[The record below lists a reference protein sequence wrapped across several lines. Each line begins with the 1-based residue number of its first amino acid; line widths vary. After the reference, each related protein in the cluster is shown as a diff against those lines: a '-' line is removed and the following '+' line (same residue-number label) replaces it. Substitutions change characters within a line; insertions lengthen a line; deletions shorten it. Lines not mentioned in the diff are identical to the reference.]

1 MMNQLGERLAAVLAI
16 ICIVI
21 APFVQP
27 PWFFSIVVV
36 LFALILLL
44 IQKTRFFSLS
54 IIALAIFYGIG
65 LIPLFIFSCT
75 LAFVVIGELVFRSV
89 GENARSYF
97 AYAVVAAASAVLIT
111 LYTQYLQNIL
121 VLQQPAPLTVL
132 MGILVAVLL
141 KVILGDRDDALM
153 VETLGIS
160 MTMLL
165 FSDINYQVSVPL
177 ISVAVIIAFGFGYF
191 AYRFKTADL
200 SGLFSAALLG
210 VLLIVFA
217 DVRWFLI
224 MLAFFIA
231 GSACTRYRYAEKEKF
246 GVEQNRGGA
255 RGYRNVFANGG
266 VSAAAAILFGITQ
279 HPAFAAMFVGSVAT
293 AAADTVA
300 SEIGVTGGTPYMI
313 TTGKKVPTGT
323 NGGVTLLGEMS
334 ALICAIGI
342 AATAFFLGV
351 IDLPT
356 FAICSIGGLVGT
368 NIDSLAGAIIENRG
382 YIGNAGTNVIG
393 TLGGGIFALAIY
405 WVLTI

>member
-16 ICIVI
+16 VCIVI

-27 PWFFSIVVV
+27 QWFFSIIVV

-44 IQKTRFFSLS
+44 IQKTKFFSLS

-89 GENARSYF
+89 GENVWSYF

-111 LYTQYLQNIL
+111 LYYQTLSL
-121 VLQQPAPLTVL
+121 PQPALLTVL
-132 MGILVAVLL
+132 MGTLVAVLL

-165 FSDINYQVSVPL
+165 FSDLNYQVSIPL
-177 ISVAVIIAFGFGYF
+177 VSVAVLIAFGFGYF

-210 VLLIVFA
+210 ILLIVFA

-231 GSACTRYRYAEKEKF
+231 GSACTRYHYAEKEKL

-266 VSAAAAILFGITQ
+266 VSAAAAILFGVTQ

-313 TTGKKVPTGT
+313 TTFKKVPAGT

-334 ALICAIGI
+334 ALICAIAI
-342 AATAFFLGV
+342 SATAFFLGV

-356 FAICSIGGLVGT
+356 LVVCSIAGLFGT
-368 NIDSLAGAIIENRG
+368 NLDSLAGAVIENRG

-393 TLGGGIFALAIY
+393 TLSGGLFALAAY
-405 WVLTI
+405 WAFLA

>member
-1 MMNQLGERLAAVLAI
+1 MMNQLGERLAAVLAFV
-16 ICIVI
+16 CIVV

-27 PWFFSIVVV
+27 PWFFSIIVI

-44 IQKTRFFSLS
+44 IEKTRFFSLS

-75 LAFVVIGELVFRSV
+75 LAFVVIGELVFRST
-89 GENARSYF
+89 GENVKSYF
-97 AYAVVAAASAVLIT
+97 AYTVVAAVSAVLIT
-111 LYTQYLQNIL
+111 LY
-121 VLQQPAPLTVL
+121 LQQPALLPVL
-132 MGILVAVLL
+132 LGTIVAVLL

-165 FSDINYQVSVPL
+165 FNDLNYQVSVPL
-177 ISVAVIIAFGFGYF
+177 ISVAIAISFFFGYF

-210 VLLIVFA
+210 VILIVFA

-231 GSACTRYRYAEKEKF
+231 GSACTRYKYVDKENL

-266 VSAAAAILFGITQ
+266 VSAAAAILFGVTQ
-279 HPAFAAMFVGSVAT
+279 NPVFAAMFVGSVAT
-293 AAADTVA
+293 AAADTCA
-300 SEIGVTGGTPYMI
+300 SEIGVTGGSPYMI
-313 TTGKKVPTGT
+313 TTFRKVPAGT
-323 NGGVTLLGEMS
+323 NGGITLLGEIS
-334 ALICAIGI
+334 ALICAIAI
-342 AATAFFLGV
+342 SVTAFLLGV
-351 IDLPT
+351 IGLQT
-356 FAICSIGGLVGT
+356 LFICSIAGLIGT
-368 NIDSLAGAIIENRG
+368 NIDSLVGAVIENRG
-382 YIGNAGTNVIG
+382 YIGNAGTNVAG
-393 TLGGGIFALAIY
+393 TLGGGLFALAAY
-405 WVLTI
+405 LLLVG

>member
-16 ICIVI
+16 ACIVI

-27 PWFFSIVVV
+27 PWFFSIIVV

-44 IQKTRFFSLS
+44 IQKTKFFSLS

-89 GENARSYF
+89 GENVRSYF
-97 AYAVVAAASAVLIT
+97 AYTVVAAVSAVLIT
-111 LYTQYLQNIL
+111 LYLQNL
-121 VLQQPAPLTVL
+121 MVLPQPAPLTVL
-132 MGILVAVLL
+132 MGIIAAVLL

-165 FSDINYQVSVPL
+165 FSDLNYQVSVSL

-210 VLLIVFA
+210 ILLIVFA
-217 DVRWFLI
+217 NVTWFLV

-231 GSACTRYRYAEKEKF
+231 GSACTRFKYAEKENL

-266 VSAAAAILFGITQ
+266 VSAAAAILFGVTQ
-279 HPAFAAMFVGSVAT
+279 HPAFIAMFVGSVAT

-313 TTGKKVPTGT
+313 TTGKKVPAGT
-323 NGGVTLLGEMS
+323 NGGVTVIGELS

-342 AATAFFLGV
+342 SAVAFFLGV

-356 FAICSIGGLVGT
+356 FAICSLAGLVGT
-368 NIDSLAGAIIENRG
+368 NIDSLAGAVIENRG

-393 TLGGGIFALAIY
+393 TLGGGLFALAVY
-405 WVLTI
+405 WALVA

>member
-1 MMNQLGERLAAVLAI
+1 MNKLGERLAAVIAI
-16 ICIVI
+16 GCIVV
-21 APFVQP
+21 APFVQSTP
-27 PWFFSIVVV
+27 WLWFFAIIVT
-36 LFALILLL
+36 LLSLILLL

-54 IIALAIFYGIG
+54 IIALAIFFGIG
-65 LIPLFIFSCT
+65 LIPPFIFALT

-89 GENARSYF
+89 NENVRSYF

-111 LYTQYLQNIL
+111 LYYQTLNL
-121 VLQQPAPLTVL
+121 LQPAPLTVL
-132 MGILVAVLL
+132 LGTIVAVLL
-141 KVILGDRDDALM
+141 KAILGDRDDALM

-165 FSDINYQVSVPL
+165 FNDLNYQVSVTL
-177 ISVAVIIAFGFGYF
+177 ISLAVLIAFSFGYF

-210 VLLIVFA
+210 ILLIVFA
-217 DVRWFLI
+217 DVRWFII

-231 GSACTRYRYAEKEKF
+231 GSACTRYRYTEKEKL

-266 VSAAAAILFGITQ
+266 VSVAAAVMFGVTHQ
-279 HPAFAAMFVGSVAT
+279 PAFAAMFVGSVAT

-313 TTGKKVPTGT
+313 TTGKKVPAGT
-323 NGGVTLLGEMS
+323 NGGVTLIGEFS

-342 AATAFFLGV
+342 SATAFFLGV

-356 FAICSIGGLVGT
+356 FGMCSIAGLVGT
-368 NIDSLAGAIIENRG
+368 NLDSLVGAVIENRG

-393 TLGGGIFALAIY
+393 TLGGGLFALALY
-405 WVLTI
+405 WVLFV

>member
-16 ICIVI
+16 ACIVI

-27 PWFFSIVVV
+27 PWFFSIIVV

-44 IQKTRFFSLS
+44 IQKTKFFSLS

-65 LIPLFIFSCT
+65 LIPLFVFSCT
-75 LAFVVIGELVFRSV
+75 LAFVVIGELAFRSV
-89 GENARSYF
+89 GENIRSYF
-97 AYAVVAAASAVLIT
+97 AYTVVAAVSAVLIT
-111 LYTQYLQNIL
+111 LYLQNL
-121 VLQQPAPLTVL
+121 QVLPQPGALTVL
-132 MGILVAVLL
+132 MGIIVAVLL
-141 KVILGDRDDALM
+141 KVILGDRDDTLM

-165 FSDINYQVSVPL
+165 FSDLNYQVSASL

-200 SGLFSAALLG
+200 SGLFSAALIG
-210 VLLIVFA
+210 ILLIVFA
-217 DVRWFLI
+217 NVTWFLV

-231 GSACTRYRYAEKEKF
+231 GSACTRFRYAEKENL

-266 VSAAAAILFGITQ
+266 VSVAAAILFGVTQ
-279 HPAFAAMFVGSVAT
+279 NPVFAAMFVGSVAT

-313 TTGKKVPTGT
+313 TTGKKVPAGT
-323 NGGVTLLGEMS
+323 NGGVTLIGELS

-342 AATAFFLGV
+342 SAVAFFLGV

-356 FAICSIGGLVGT
+356 FAICSLAGLVGT
-368 NIDSLAGAIIENRG
+368 NIDSLAGAVIENRG

-393 TLGGGIFALAIY
+393 TLGGGLFALAVY
-405 WVLTI
+405 WALVA

>member
-16 ICIVI
+16 VCILV

-27 PWFFSIVVV
+27 PWFLSVIVV

-44 IQKTRFFSLS
+44 IQKTKFFSLS

-89 GENARSYF
+89 GENVWSYF

-111 LYTQYLQNIL
+111 LYYQTLN
-121 VLQQPAPLTVL
+121 LQQPALLTVL
-132 MGILVAVLL
+132 MGTIVAVLL

-165 FSDINYQVSVPL
+165 FSDLNYQVSIPL

-210 VLLIVFA
+210 ILLIVFA
-217 DVRWFLI
+217 DVRWFI
-224 MLAFFIA
+224 VMLSFFIA
-231 GSACTRYRYAEKEKF
+231 GSACTRFRYAEKETL

-266 VSAAAAILFGITQ
+266 VSAAAAILFGVTQ
-279 HPAFAAMFVGSVAT
+279 QPVFIAMFVGSVAT

-313 TTGKKVPTGT
+313 TTGKRVPAGT
-323 NGGVTLLGEMS
+323 NGGVTLIGELS

-342 AATAFFLGV
+342 SAVAFFLGV
-351 IDLPT
+351 IDIPT
-356 FAICSIGGLVGT
+356 FAICSIAGLVGT
-368 NIDSLAGAIIENRG
+368 NIDSLAGAVIENRG

-393 TLGGGIFALAIY
+393 TLGGGLFALAAY
-405 WVLTI
+405 WVLLA

>member
-16 ICIVI
+16 VCILV

-27 PWFFSIVVV
+27 PWFFSVIVV

-44 IQKTRFFSLS
+44 IQKTKFFSLS

-89 GENARSYF
+89 GENVWSYF

-111 LYTQYLQNIL
+111 LYYQTLD
-121 VLQQPAPLTVL
+121 LQQPALLTVL
-132 MGILVAVLL
+132 MGTIVAVLL

-165 FSDINYQVSVPL
+165 FSDLNYQVSIPL
-177 ISVAVIIAFGFGYF
+177 ISVAVLIAFGFGYF

-210 VLLIVFA
+210 ILLIVFA
-217 DVRWFLI
+217 DVRWFII

-231 GSACTRYRYAEKEKF
+231 GSACTRFRYAEKENL

-266 VSAAAAILFGITQ
+266 VSAAAAILFGVTQ
-279 HPAFAAMFVGSVAT
+279 QPVFIAMFVGSVAT

-313 TTGKKVPTGT
+313 TTGKKVPAGT
-323 NGGVTLLGEMS
+323 NGGVTLIGELS
-334 ALICAIGI
+334 ALVCAIGI
-342 AATAFFLGV
+342 SAVAFFLGV
-351 IDLPT
+351 IDIPT
-356 FAICSIGGLVGT
+356 FAICSIAGLVGT
-368 NIDSLAGAIIENRG
+368 NIDSLAGAVIENRG

-393 TLGGGIFALAIY
+393 TLGGGLFALAAY
-405 WVLTI
+405 WALLV

>member
-1 MMNQLGERLAAVLAI
+1 MNQLGERLAAVLAI
-16 ICIVI
+16 VCIVI

-27 PWFFSIVVV
+27 QWFFSIIVV

-44 IQKTRFFSLS
+44 IQKTKFFSLS

-89 GENARSYF
+89 GENVWSYF

-111 LYTQYLQNIL
+111 LYYQTLSL
-121 VLQQPAPLTVL
+121 PQPALLTVL
-132 MGILVAVLL
+132 MGTIVAVLL

-165 FSDINYQVSVPL
+165 FSDLNYQVSIPL
-177 ISVAVIIAFGFGYF
+177 VSVAVLIAFGFGYF

-210 VLLIVFA
+210 ILLIVFA

-231 GSACTRYRYAEKEKF
+231 GSACTRFRYAEKENL

-266 VSAAAAILFGITQ
+266 VSAAAAILFGVTQ
-279 HPAFAAMFVGSVAT
+279 QPVFIAMFVGSVAT

-313 TTGKKVPTGT
+313 TTGKKVPAGT
-323 NGGVTLLGEMS
+323 NGGVTLIGELS

-342 AATAFFLGV
+342 SAVAFFLGV
-351 IDLPT
+351 IDIPT
-356 FAICSIGGLVGT
+356 FAICSIAGLVGT
-368 NIDSLAGAIIENRG
+368 NIDSLAGAVIENRG

-393 TLGGGIFALAIY
+393 TLAGGLFALAAY
-405 WVLTI
+405 WAFLT

>member
-1 MMNQLGERLAAVLAI
+1 MNQLGERLAAVLAI
-16 ICIVI
+16 VCILV

-27 PWFFSIVVV
+27 PWFFSVIVV

-44 IQKTRFFSLS
+44 IQKTKFFSLS

-89 GENARSYF
+89 GENVWSYF

-111 LYTQYLQNIL
+111 LYYLTLN
-121 VLQQPAPLTVL
+121 LQQPALLTVL
-132 MGILVAVLL
+132 MGTIVAVLL

-165 FSDINYQVSVPL
+165 FSDLNYQVSIPL

-210 VLLIVFA
+210 ILLIVFA
-217 DVRWFLI
+217 DVRWFI
-224 MLAFFIA
+224 VMLAFFIA
-231 GSACTRYRYAEKEKF
+231 GSACTRFRYAEKENL

-266 VSAAAAILFGITQ
+266 VSAAAAILFGVTQ
-279 HPAFAAMFVGSVAT
+279 QPVFIAMFVGSVAT

-313 TTGKKVPTGT
+313 TTGKKVPAGT
-323 NGGVTLLGEMS
+323 NGGVTLIGELS

-342 AATAFFLGV
+342 SAVAFFLGV
-351 IDLPT
+351 IDVPT
-356 FAICSIGGLVGT
+356 FAICSIAGLVGT

-393 TLGGGIFALAIY
+393 TLGGGLFALAAY
-405 WVLTI
+405 WFLLA

>member
-1 MMNQLGERLAAVLAI
+1 MMNQLGERLAAVIAI
-16 ICIVI
+16 VCIVV
-21 APFVQP
+21 APFVQTP
-27 PWFFSIVVV
+27 PWLWFFSIIVV
-36 LFALILLL
+36 LLSIILLM

-111 LYTQYLQNIL
+111 LYYQTMS
-121 VLQQPAPLTVL
+121 LQQPALLTVL
-132 MGILVAVLL
+132 MGAIVAVLL

-165 FSDINYQVSVPL
+165 FSDLNYQVSVTL
-177 ISVAVIIAFGFGYF
+177 LSVAVLIAFSFGYF

-210 VLLIVFA
+210 ILLIVFA
-217 DVRWFLI
+217 DVKWFLV

-231 GSACTRYRYAEKEKF
+231 GSACTRYRYAYKEKL

-313 TTGKKVPTGT
+313 TTGKKVPAGT
-323 NGGVTLLGEMS
+323 NGGVTLIGEMS
-334 ALICAIGI
+334 AFICAIGI
-342 AATAFFLGV
+342 SATAFLLGV

-356 FAICSIGGLVGT
+356 LAICSIAGLVGT
-368 NIDSLAGAIIENRG
+368 NLDSLVGAIIENRG

-393 TLGGGIFALAIY
+393 TLGGGLFALAIY
-405 WVLTI
+405 WVLVV

>member
-16 ICIVI
+16 VCILV

-27 PWFFSIVVV
+27 PWFFSVIVV

-44 IQKTRFFSLS
+44 IQKTKFFSLS

-89 GENARSYF
+89 GENVWSYF
-97 AYAVVAAASAVLIT
+97 AYAVVAAASAALIT
-111 LYTQYLQNIL
+111 LYYLTLN
-121 VLQQPAPLTVL
+121 LQQPALLTVL
-132 MGILVAVLL
+132 MGTIVAVLL

-165 FSDINYQVSVPL
+165 FSDLNYQVSIPL

-210 VLLIVFA
+210 ILLIVFA
-217 DVRWFLI
+217 DVRWFI
-224 MLAFFIA
+224 VMLAFFIA
-231 GSACTRYRYAEKEKF
+231 GSACTRFRYAEKENL

-266 VSAAAAILFGITQ
+266 VSAAAAILFGVTQ
-279 HPAFAAMFVGSVAT
+279 QPVFIAMFVGSVAT

-313 TTGKKVPTGT
+313 TTGKKVPAGT
-323 NGGVTLLGEMS
+323 NGGVTLIGELS

-342 AATAFFLGV
+342 SGVAFFLGV
-351 IDLPT
+351 IDIPT
-356 FAICSIGGLVGT
+356 FAICSIAGLVGT
-368 NIDSLAGAIIENRG
+368 NIDSLAGAVIENRG

-393 TLGGGIFALAIY
+393 TLGGGLFALAAY
-405 WVLTI
+405 WFLLA

>member
-1 MMNQLGERLAAVLAI
+1 MMDQLGERLAVVLAI
-16 ICIVI
+16 VCIVV
-21 APFVQP
+21 APFVQSVP
-27 PWFFSIVVV
+27 WLWFFSIIVV
-36 LFALILLL
+36 LLSLILLL

-65 LIPLFIFSCT
+65 LIPIFIFACT
-75 LAFVVIGELVFRSV
+75 LAFVVIGEMVFRSV
-89 GENARSYF
+89 SENVRSYF
-97 AYAVVAAASAVLIT
+97 AYAVVAATSAVLIT
-111 LYTQYLQNIL
+111 LYYQTLN
-121 VLQQPAPLTVL
+121 LQQPAPLTVL
-132 MGILVAVLL
+132 LGTIVAVLL

-165 FSDINYQVSVPL
+165 FSDLNYQVSVTL
-177 ISVAVIIAFGFGYF
+177 ISVAVLIAFSFGYF

-210 VLLIVFA
+210 ILLIVFA
-217 DVRWFLI
+217 DVRWFLV

-231 GSACTRYRYAEKEKF
+231 GSACTRYRYAYKENL

-266 VSAAAAILFGITQ
+266 VSAAAAILFGVTQ

-313 TTGKKVPTGT
+313 TTGKKVPAGT
-323 NGGVTLLGEMS
+323 NGGVTLIGEIS
-334 ALICAIGI
+334 AGICAIGI
-342 AATAFFLGV
+342 SVTAFFLGV

-356 FAICSIGGLVGT
+356 MVICSIAGLVGT
-368 NIDSLAGAIIENRG
+368 NLDSLVGAVIENRG
-382 YIGNAGTNVIG
+382 YIGNAGTNVLG
-393 TLGGGIFALAIY
+393 TLGGGLFALAMY
-405 WVLTI
+405 WALVV

>member
-16 ICIVI
+16 ACIVI

-27 PWFFSIVVV
+27 PWFFSIIVV

-44 IQKTRFFSLS
+44 IQKTKFFSLS

-89 GENARSYF
+89 GENVRSYF
-97 AYAVVAAASAVLIT
+97 AYTVVAAVSAVLIT
-111 LYTQYLQNIL
+111 LYLQNLL
-121 VLQQPAPLTVL
+121 VLPQPAPLTVL
-132 MGILVAVLL
+132 MGIIVAVLL

-165 FSDINYQVSVPL
+165 FSDLNYQASVSL

-210 VLLIVFA
+210 ILLIVFA
-217 DVRWFLI
+217 NVTWFLV

-231 GSACTRYRYAEKEKF
+231 GSACTRFKYAEKEDL

-266 VSAAAAILFGITQ
+266 VSVAAAILFGVTQ
-279 HPAFAAMFVGSVAT
+279 NPVFAAMFVGSVAT

-313 TTGKKVPTGT
+313 TTGKKVPAGT
-323 NGGVTLLGEMS
+323 NGGVTVIGELS

-342 AATAFFLGV
+342 SAVAFFLGV

-356 FAICSIGGLVGT
+356 FAICSLAGLVGT
-368 NIDSLAGAIIENRG
+368 NIDSLAGAVIENRG

-393 TLGGGIFALAIY
+393 TLGGGLFALAIY
-405 WVLTI
+405 WALVA

>member
-1 MMNQLGERLAAVLAI
+1 MNQLGERLAAVLAI
-16 ICIVI
+16 VCIVV

-27 PWFFSIVVV
+27 PWFFSIIVV

-44 IQKTRFFSLS
+44 IQKTKFFSLS

-65 LIPLFIFSCT
+65 LIPLFIFACT

-89 GENARSYF
+89 GENIGSYF

-111 LYTQYLQNIL
+111 LYLQHS
-121 VLQQPAPLTVL
+121 APLIVL
-132 MGILVAVLL
+132 MGIIAAVLL

-165 FSDINYQVSVPL
+165 FSDLNYQVSVPL

-210 VLLIVFA
+210 ILLIVFA
-217 DVRWFLI
+217 NVTWFLV

-231 GSACTRYRYAEKEKF
+231 GAACTRYRYAYKENM

-266 VSAAAAILFGITQ
+266 VSVAAAILFGVTQ
-279 HPAFAAMFVGSVAT
+279 NPVFVAMFVGSVAT

-313 TTGKKVPTGT
+313 TTGKKVPAGT
-323 NGGVTLLGEMS
+323 NGGVTLIGELS

-342 AATAFFLGV
+342 SAVAFFLGV
-351 IDLPT
+351 IDIPT
-356 FAICSIGGLVGT
+356 FAICSIAGLVGT
-368 NIDSLAGAIIENRG
+368 NIDSLAGAVIENRG

-393 TLGGGIFALAIY
+393 TLGGGLFALALY
-405 WVLTI
+405 WSLIG